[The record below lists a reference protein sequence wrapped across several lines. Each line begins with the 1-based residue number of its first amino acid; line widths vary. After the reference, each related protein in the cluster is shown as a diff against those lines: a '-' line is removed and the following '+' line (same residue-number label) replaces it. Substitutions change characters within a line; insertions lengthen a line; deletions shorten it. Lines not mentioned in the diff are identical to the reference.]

1 MAGRNS
7 KLTPEVHEK
16 IVTALRA
23 GNYSKVAAEY
33 AGIGESTFYRW
44 LQKGRAAKRGMYRE
58 FADAV
63 QQAEREAEIR
73 AVAIL
78 QRHME
83 DNWQAAMTFLERKFP
98 ERWGRRDHLDVSVDS
113 KATLAEWLSI
123 TEQDLD
129 ATVDVLAKG
138 GL

>member
-33 AGIGESTFYRW
+33 AGISEVTFYRW
-44 LQKGRAAKRGMYRE
+44 LRRGRAAKRGMYRE

-63 QQAEREAEIR
+63 QRAEREAEVR

-78 QRHME
+78 HGRA
-83 DNWQAAMTFLERKFP
+83 DGTR
-98 ERWGRRDHLDVSVDS
+98 RWARPTVGGSPRIVGSVRS
-113 KATLAEWLSI
+113 A
-123 TEQDLD
+123 
-129 ATVDVLAKG
+129 
-138 GL
+138 